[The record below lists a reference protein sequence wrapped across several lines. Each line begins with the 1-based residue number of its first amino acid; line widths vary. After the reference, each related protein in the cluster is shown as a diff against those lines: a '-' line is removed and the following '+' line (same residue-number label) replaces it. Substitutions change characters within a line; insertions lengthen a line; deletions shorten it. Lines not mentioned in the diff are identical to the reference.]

1 MLGLPLADEV
11 GFLRVALEVGLFG
24 NVKRGFPCVTVQV

>member
-1 MLGLPLADEV
+1 MLGPLLADEV

-24 NVKRGFPCVTVQV
+24 NEKRGFPLVTVEV